1 MRIFI
6 HFSVAKRRYSEELNR
21 GLVCTMTESLKA
33 CQPRAFCSAFF
44 FSCNSEVAGRLCCSR
59 AVRHECIT
67 FTRCQVWQVSRK
79 NEKEKLIPKH
89 LRPME
94 RGMSYTAELI
104 SSYCICKASF
114 LLCSWSSCRF
124 RQYVSYLFIAVAC
137 SIQKLQ
143 QVCSLFSFH
152 REEASLLF
160 SFFYFFY

>member
-152 REEASLLF
+152 REEASLF